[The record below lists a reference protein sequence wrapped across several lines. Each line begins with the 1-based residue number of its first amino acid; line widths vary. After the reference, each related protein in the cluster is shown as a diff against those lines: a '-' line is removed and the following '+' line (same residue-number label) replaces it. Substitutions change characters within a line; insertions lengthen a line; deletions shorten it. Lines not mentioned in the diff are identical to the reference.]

1 MTDKSSQK
9 INETITSYLNQV
21 TSDLDYVISQK
32 MVMEKSYLSSL
43 PNVSSIT
50 IPVPKGTDRH
60 LHLAEI
66 ANYFKSHASHM
77 PYLPFI
83 RPRRSQGREQ
93 LWDIILH
100 VEIECFPTQFK
111 TQFTAKFGR
120 VTFKDFKKPK
130 PKLFCCKLG
139 SIPSFY
145 FANDE
150 GLQLLGKVLGGDK
163 YHSHKVLDYNGAFT
177 NQAIFYFTG
186 SCPDIF
192 LLAPGGFINTPG
204 NNKGIKILWNKRISC
219 SHCSLIG
226 HTIDFCPLINMD
238 QNIVPLITERFIALN
253 RWLSKPFVESLNP
266 SEEIRSPKLERSN
279 TSQNLS
285 KPDIQNVSPPIILET
300 PSSSIE
306 PSNNTT
312 QIKTNKDIPLSSN
325 VSNDNVNDQSIIAPK
340 RKLSNFISTSSSKNK
355 KNNDTTKDQQNK
367 TKSHRKLTISPGT
380 KIPNKNN
387 G

>member
-1 MTDKSSQK
+1 MIDKSSQK

-50 IPVPKGTDRH
+50 IPVPKGTDRR

-150 GLQLLGKVLGGDK
+150 GLQLLGKVLGGEK
-163 YHSHKVLDYNGAFT
+163 YHSHKALDYNGAFT

-204 NNKGIKILWNKRISC
+204 LNKGIKILWNKKISC

-226 HTIDFCPLINMD
+226 HTVDFCPLIKMD
-238 QNIVPLITERFIALN
+238 QNIVPLITERFIGLN

-266 SEEIRSPKLERSN
+266 SEEIRSPQPEISI
-279 TSQNLS
+279 TSQNPS
-285 KPDIQNVSPPIILET
+285 TPDTQDKSSSIKLET
-300 PSSSIE
+300 PSSSNE
-306 PSNNTT
+306 LSNNTT
-312 QIKTNKDIPLSSN
+312 PIKTNDDIPLSSN
-325 VSNDNVNDQSIIAPK
+325 VSNNNVNDQSIIAPK
-340 RKLSNFISTSSSKNK
+340 RKLSNFISTSSNKNK
-355 KNNDTTKDQQNK
+355 NKNNKDQQNE
-367 TKSHRKLTISPGT
+367 TKSHKRKLTISPGT
-380 KIPNKNN
+380 KISNKKN